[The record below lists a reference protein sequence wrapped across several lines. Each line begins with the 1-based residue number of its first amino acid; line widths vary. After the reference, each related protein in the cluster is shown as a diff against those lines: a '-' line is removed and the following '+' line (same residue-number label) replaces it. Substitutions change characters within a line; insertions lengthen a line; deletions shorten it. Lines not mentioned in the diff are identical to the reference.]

1 MLKNWKKTGQGRAG
15 GPFLG
20 ILLLLFI
27 GVGCAAGNSSK
38 EAREAAEAPA
48 WEVEGEDHGILIPVD
63 TVEQFDEKVLKAQ
76 NPVVVDF
83 FSPSCGACMLLAPK
97 LERVASEYSGKA
109 GFVKVDVGR
118 AKALVTQYDIFG
130 TPIVLFFANG
140 KEVKRLI
147 NPQEEAEI
155 RMALDSFLTK

>member
-118 AKALVTQYDIFG
+118 AKALVTQYARPDPG
-130 TPIVLFFANG
+130 GRVSLCGRGPPAAPG
-140 KEVKRLI
+140 
-147 NPQEEAEI
+147 NPPGGPGGHQ
-155 RMALDSFLTK
+155 RG